1 MTITYPIS
9 MPDLQGMSSFSF
21 QMKSVNAIV
30 RSSFTLKS
38 QVQTHQGQMWM
49 ASMGFPPR
57 NLADSADWRAFLTSL
72 NGMQGTFFIGD
83 PLASSP
89 RGTVSGTPKVKGT
102 SQTGLTL
109 ITDGWT
115 INQTGVLLAGDY
127 IQLGSG
133 SATRL
138 YKVLADVDSDGV
150 GSGEAT
156 IDIWPRLRESPDD
169 NEDIITSSTKGTFR
183 LSKNIQGWSQTP
195 AGFYTISFVAEEA
208 F

>member
-21 QMKSVNAIV
+21 QMKSVNAVV

-83 PLASSP
+83 PLATSP
-89 RGTVSGTPKVKGT
+89 RGSVLGTPLVNGA
-102 SQTGLTL
+102 SQTGQVLLTK
-109 ITDGWT
+109 GWT
-115 INQTGVLLAGDY
+115 ADETGVLLAGDY
-127 IQLGSG
+127 IQIGSG
-133 SATRL
+133 STTRL
-138 YKVLADVDSDGV
+138 YKVLVDADSDG
-150 GSGEAT
+150 SGLSSL
-156 IDIWPRLRESPDD
+156 DIWPRLRESPS
-169 NEDIITSSTKGTFR
+169 NSAAITTSSTKGTFR

-195 AGFYTISFVAEEA
+195 AGFYVISFAAEEA

>member
-21 QMKSVNAIV
+21 QMKSVNAVV

-57 NLADSADWRAFLTSL
+57 NLADSASWRAFLTSL

-83 PLASSP
+83 PLATSP
-89 RGTVSGTPKVKGT
+89 RGSVLGTPLVNGA
-102 SQTGLTL
+102 SQTGQVLLTK
-109 ITDGWT
+109 GWT
-115 INQTGVLLAGDY
+115 ADETGVLLAGDY
-127 IQLGSG
+127 IQIGSD
-133 SATRL
+133 STTRL
-138 YKVLADVDSDGV
+138 YKVLVDADSDG
-150 GSGEAT
+150 SGLSSL
-156 IDIWPRLRESPDD
+156 DIWPRLRESPS
-169 NEDIITSSTKGTFR
+169 NSAAITTSSTKGTFR
-183 LSKNIQGWSQTP
+183 LSKNIQGWSQIP
-195 AGFYTISFVAEEA
+195 AGFYVISFTAEEA